1 MHSKELTRPTDMMD
15 SGEAHSQLQG
25 KRLVRDCHAD
35 HDISRPLDQS
45 FDFIPAHTRHSSYH
59 LAAATYVDPNLQAD
73 GVRSQHCL
81 RLRTR
86 ERSCAIGEGGM
97 EHFDSRGVCLWPS
110 EDAPSDLLALLCP
123 DSSTSLVQT
132 VCDERSIIYSTS
144 AEGLPPNP
152 HMLILINFDPMIR
165 FPYMTSLHEQN
176 ASTKSARKV
185 LDAPPPDLPFPR
197 PLVQNAEAYHQAIRQ
212 GYRFERPTSKNFSN
226 SPLLDYGPVMDSFLL
241 QPKTKTLLQPIAGA
255 CINLDGEELN
265 TTDPLIYL
273 FFANGGKP

>member
-1 MHSKELTRPTDMMD
+1 
-15 SGEAHSQLQG
+15 
-25 KRLVRDCHAD
+25 
-35 HDISRPLDQS
+35 
-45 FDFIPAHTRHSSYH
+45 
-59 LAAATYVDPNLQAD
+59 
-73 GVRSQHCL
+73 
-81 RLRTR
+81 
-86 ERSCAIGEGGM
+86 
-97 EHFDSRGVCLWPS
+97 
-110 EDAPSDLLALLCP
+110 
-123 DSSTSLVQT
+123 
-132 VCDERSIIYSTS
+132 
-144 AEGLPPNP
+144 
-152 HMLILINFDPMIR
+152 
-165 FPYMTSLHEQN
+165 MTSLHEQN

-273 FFANGGKP
+273 FFANGGKPWGILPDNEQAKV